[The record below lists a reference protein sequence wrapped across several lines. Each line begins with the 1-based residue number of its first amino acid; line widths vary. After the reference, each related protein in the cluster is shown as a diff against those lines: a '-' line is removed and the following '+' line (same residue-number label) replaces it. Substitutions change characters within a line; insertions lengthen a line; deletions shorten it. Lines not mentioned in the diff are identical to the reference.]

1 MRIALLF
8 LGLAVSALASPV
20 LVELFTSEGC
30 SSCPPAD
37 QLLAI
42 LDQKQPIP
50 GAQLIVL
57 SEHVDYW
64 NHDGWKDPFSSAA
77 FTTRQ
82 EIYARRFGLKDPYT
96 PEMVVD
102 GTTEF
107 VGSDTRKAEAALVAA
122 AHEPKTAIHI
132 VPAGGTVTIEANP
145 LPAGAK
151 HKANVYAVVAAN
163 SATSDV
169 LRGENSGRKLSH
181 VAVAGQIRQIGKIS
195 EHAGFTTRL
204 PVPNAG
210 SRLVVFVQESDNGRV
225 WGAAMYATPK

>member
-64 NHDGWKDPFSSAA
+64 NHDGWKDPFSYAA

-122 AHEPKTAIHI
+122 AQEPKVGIRI
-132 VPAGGTVTIEANP
+132 LPAEKALTIEVDA
-145 LPAGAK
+145 LPAK
-151 HKANVYAVVAAN
+151 HKANVYAVEAAN

-169 LRGENSGRKLSH
+169 QRGENSGRTLHH

>member
-8 LGLAVSALASPV
+8 LGLAVCALASPV

-122 AHEPKTAIHI
+122 AQEPKVGIRI
-132 VPAGGTVTIEANP
+132 LPAEQALTIEVDP
-145 LPAGAK
+145 LPAK
-151 HKANVYAVVAAN
+151 RKANVYAVTAAN

-169 LRGENSGRKLSH
+169 LRGENTGRKLSH
-181 VAVAGQIRQIGKIS
+181 VAVAGEIRQIGKIN

-204 PVPNAG
+204 HAPTAG
-210 SRLVVFVQESDNGRV
+210 SRLVVFVQEGDNGRV
-225 WGAAMYATPK
+225 WGAAMYAIPK